1 MQTFLCARKYFACQC
16 CWCMHTLISWNHSLL
31 KKKKEGLQLINLELP
46 YKDTVR
52 MILKLISSWLSVFQ
66 IWPFS
71 MSNLYDLWPAISIL
85 ALPNISSARISEN
98 STCVYAAE
106 TFWLALHCF
115 IENVMQ
121 ICVRGYYLIA
131 DLHRFYVCM

>member
-1 MQTFLCARKYFACQC
+1 MQTFLCARKYFACWC
-16 CWCMHTLISWNHSLL
+16 CWSMHTLISWNHSLL

-52 MILKLISSWLSVFQ
+52 IILKLISSWLSVFQ

-98 STCVYAAE
+98 STGMYAVE
-106 TFWLALHCF
+106 MFWLALHCF
-115 IENVMQ
+115 IENFMQ
-121 ICVRGYYLIA
+121 MYVRGYYLIA